1 MEFEKLV
8 ESFTK
13 NVNMSKSNF
22 MDILES
28 SKSFDDVLKE
38 LDSLN
43 TLDQETI
50 YQAILI
56 SELYGMIKDA

>member
-1 MEFEKLV
+1 
-8 ESFTK
+8 
-13 NVNMSKSNF
+13 